1 VLGLEVARW
10 LAGRG
15 ARRLVL
21 VSRTPM
27 PPRGDWDSPT
37 ADPRVERIRELE
49 ALGVT
54 VRALAVDI
62 TDATA
67 VTAALSGDAL
77 DLPPIRGVVHAA
89 GVLDSRL
96 LDGLD
101 QDSLRRVMRPKV
113 AGALVLDQLF
123 PPGSLDF
130 FVLFSSFG
138 QFLGLAG
145 QSSYAPANAFLDG
158 LARFRGDALSLSW
171 TSWRDLGMGANEVV
185 ASELRERGIGD
196 ISAHDAF
203 GAWEHAWMH
212 DVRHACVFPTLE
224 RDQQTDPAPV
234 LRELEFGKVTA
245 EPGADTAADQALTGL
260 AGAELH
266 VAAMK
271 EVSRIIGT
279 ELRLAADDLDV
290 RVPLTTLGLDSVM
303 TVAIRRALEKR
314 FRMPLPATLLW
325 NRPTITAI
333 AEYLSERLT

>member
-1 VLGLEVARW
+1 
-10 LAGRG
+10 
-15 ARRLVL
+15 
-21 VSRTPM
+21 M
-27 PPRGDWDSPT
+27 PPRGDWDRAA
-37 ADPRVERIRELE
+37 ADPRVERFRELE

-67 VTAALSGDAL
+67 VTAALRGVAL

-89 GVLDSRL
+89 GVVDSRL

-101 QDSLRRVMRPKV
+101 QDSLHRVMRPKV
-113 AGALVLDQLF
+113 AGALVLDELF

-196 ISAHDAF
+196 ISARDAF
-203 GAWEHAWMH
+203 GAWEHAWSR
-212 DVRHACVFPTLE
+212 DVRHVCVFPTLE

-234 LRELEFGKVTA
+234 LRELEFGKVTT
-245 EPGADTAADQALTGL
+245 EPDADTATDQVLTGL
-260 AGAELH
+260 VGVELH
-266 VAAMK
+266 VVLKK
-271 EVSRIIGT
+271 EVSRIIGA

-290 RVPLTTLGLDSVM
+290 RVPLSALGLDSVM

-325 NRPTITAI
+325 NRPTVTAI
-333 AEYLSERLT
+333 AEYLAERLT

>member
-1 VLGLEVARW
+1 
-10 LAGRG
+10 
-15 ARRLVL
+15 
-21 VSRTPM
+21 M
-27 PPRGDWDSPT
+27 PLRGDWDPAG

-49 ALGVT
+49 TLGVT
-54 VRALAVDI
+54 VRTLALDI

-89 GVLDSRL
+89 GLLDSRL

-101 QDSLRRVMRPKV
+101 QDSLHRVMRPKV
-113 AGALVLDQLF
+113 TGALVLDRLF

-171 TSWRDLGMGANEVV
+171 TSWRGLGMGANEVV
-185 ASELRERGIGD
+185 ASELRQRGIGD
-196 ISAHDAF
+196 VSARDAF
-203 GAWEHAWMH
+203 LAWEHASRH
-212 DVRHACVFPTLE
+212 DIRHVCVFPTLE
-224 RDQQTDPAPV
+224 CDQQADPAPV
-234 LRELEFGKVTA
+234 LRELEFGKATTQ
-245 EPGADTAADQALTGL
+245 PGADTAADGTLAGLTGV
-260 AGAELH
+260 ELH
-266 VAAMK
+266 VVLVK
-271 EVSRIIGT
+271 EVSRLIGA

-314 FRMPLPATLLW
+314 FRTPLPATLLW
-325 NRPTITAI
+325 NRPTVTTI
-333 AEYLSERLT
+333 ADYLAERLA